1 MRATTASMS
10 PSPCA
15 DGSADG
21 TTVSTTNPWRRATAR
36 AAPLP
41 PAPPSLN
48 RRQVAAAVMTS
59 ALRSAGLDW
68 TMNAPAAWPVSALA
82 KSLRTSA
89 PTSVIAAPNA
99 RTNAAALAPSGAPR
113 STQLR
118 NPAPARPLNPTAP
131 PLKMPPSVQSD
142 PRGAGR
148 RQVDQPQEVP
158 ATAALHRVPGTTAP
172 ASTTEAGPIAAAA
185 APAGRQPAGMQCP
198 G

>member
-10 PSPCA
+10 LSPYA

-21 TTVSTTNPWRRATAR
+21 TTASTTNPWRRATAR
-36 AAPLP
+36 AAPPP

-48 RRQVAAAVMTS
+48 RRKVAAAAMTS
-59 ALRSAGLDW
+59 ALKSAGLDR
-68 TMNAPAAWPVSALA
+68 TMSAPAAWPVSALA
-82 KSLRTSA
+82 KSLRTSV

-99 RTNAAALAPSGAPR
+99 RTSAAAVAPSVARR

-131 PLKMPPSVQSD
+131 PLKMPPSARSD
-142 PRGAGR
+142 PREAAR
-148 RQVDQPQEVP
+148 LQVDQPPKVP

-172 ASTTEAGPIAAAA
+172 ASTTEVGPIAATA
-185 APAGRQPAGMQCP
+185 APAGRQPAGLQCP